1 MGKTKIFTVLG
12 KLTAGAL
19 IPEALNQGAKI
30 LKREL
35 EKRQDYVKIPD
46 VTGLP
51 VEEAALVL
59 EKYGF
64 QHSLIKATAS
74 PQFSNSTDNQV
85 IKLVPRAKSNVP
97 ATTFLKVY
105 YVDSATISESVILA
119 NKIREMKAIKKEKNH
134 KNMQKIV
141 QQTTKVTEKLT
152 KKRHVSK

>member
-1 MGKTKIFTVLG
+1 M
-12 KLTAGAL
+12 
-19 IPEALNQGAKI
+19 
-30 LKREL
+30 
-35 EKRQDYVKIPD
+35 
-46 VTGLP
+46 
-51 VEEAALVL
+51 VL